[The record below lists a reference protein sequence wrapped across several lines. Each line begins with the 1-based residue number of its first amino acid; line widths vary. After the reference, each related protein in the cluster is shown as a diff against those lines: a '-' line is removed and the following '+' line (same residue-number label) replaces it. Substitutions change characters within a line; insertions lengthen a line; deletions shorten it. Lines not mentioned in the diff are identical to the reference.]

1 LQSFPKFGSKNYR
14 EKNTHM
20 KKIFFFML
28 MGMLNLALS
37 AQVITVYN
45 APLGTTPN
53 ILIGGTAASPT
64 RYHVSEAI
72 YTNEE
77 IGNNNFTSVGTA
89 IQKIN
94 FFVTAEGAPTTITNY
109 RVSMKNVTSA
119 TQFFVAGPASTTG
132 YTIVFDG
139 TFNAVADANGVIELP
154 LTTSFVRTAGS
165 NLQIKFER
173 LDNAGHPGYA
183 FVTSNGNNFNGTG
196 LSTRRYNSNT
206 APTAATSLSTSAF
219 RPAIQFVHIFDK
231 DAGIFAIIPPT
242 VSCYNSNQSLF
253 VAVSNDGTDPIP
265 AGAAN
270 ISLSITGANT
280 YSGTTT
286 NTGIIAPGGFE
297 VVVFS
302 GANLNNAGDN
312 FGRAIVNYVG
322 DGTALND
329 TTFNTFSTANTI
341 TSFPVVEDVESTLP
355 VFPYAELL
363 AGADQLWTVQ
373 TGKYGNA
380 DLDPDSLAPRAPGN
394 RFYLYD
400 SYSGSG
406 SIGFSSRLFSNC
418 ITVPSTSTAGSFR
431 VTNVSFWMSHD
442 NKYLDALDSIYLTV
456 STDRGQTWTRLAGYQ
471 RPDATA
477 LVPTW
482 RQETVDISVYN
493 GQTIQLG
500 FEAISQY
507 GNAIGLDDINI
518 TSNIVLPVTMLN
530 FDARRAGKVNNLTW
544 TTAQEINTR
553 KFDVERSTDGVNFA
567 PIGSVDAVGN
577 SAASNSYRFIDPK
590 PSKGTNYY
598 RLRSIDNDNAFKFS
612 SIKSVKNL
620 GTPELAI
627 NPNPVAEIMK
637 IALEAEYAEKA
648 NVIIT
653 DLSGRRV
660 YNGAAQVIAGSNQIS
675 IPVQQLSKGTYL
687 VMIQLNNET
696 LVKKITKL

>member
-1 LQSFPKFGSKNYR
+1 
-14 EKNTHM
+14 M

-28 MGMLNLALS
+28 MGMLNLAS
-37 AQVITVYN
+37 NAQTISVYN
-45 APLGTTPN
+45 APLGLTPN
-53 ILIGGTAASPT
+53 IPIGGTSVAPT
-64 RYHVSEAI
+64 RYHIGEAI

-77 IGNNNFTSVGTA
+77 IGNNNFTSPATA

-94 FFVTAEGAPTTITNY
+94 FFIDAEGSPTAITNY
-109 RVSMKNVTSA
+109 KVYMKNVSAA
-119 TQFFVAGPASTTG
+119 TQFFTTG
-132 YTIVFDG
+132 RADIDYTLVFDG
-139 TFNAVADANGVIELP
+139 TFNAVDNGNGIVELT
-154 LTTSFVRTAGS
+154 LTTPFVRTAGT

-173 LDNAGHPGYA
+173 LNNAAHPGYS
-183 FVTSNGNNFNGTG
+183 FVTSNGNNFNPSGASCRRVNTNT
-196 LSTRRYNSNT
+196 LPIASTNLT
-206 APTAATSLSTSAF
+206 ASAF
-219 RPAIQFVHIFDK
+219 RPAIQFVHIFGK
-231 DAGIFAIIPPT
+231 DAGTFAIIPPT
-242 VSCYNSNQSLF
+242 VSCYNSNQTLF

-270 ISLSITGANT
+270 VSLSITGANT
-280 YSGTTT
+280 YTGSST
-286 NTGIIAPGGFE
+286 NTAIIAPGGFE
-297 VVVFS
+297 VVALS

-312 FGRAIVNYVG
+312 FGRAIVSYVG
-322 DGTALND
+322 DGTPLND

-341 TSFPVVEDVESTLP
+341 TSFPVVENVESTLP

-373 TGKYGNA
+373 TGKYGNT

-406 SIGFSSRLFSNC
+406 SIGFSSRLYSNC
-418 ITVPSTSTAGSFR
+418 ITIPSSSTAGSFR

-442 NKYLDALDSIYLTV
+442 NTYPDALDSIYLTV

-553 KFDVERSTDGVNFA
+553 KFDVERSTDGINFA
-567 PIGSVDAVGN
+567 PIGAVDAVGN
-577 SAASNSYRFIDPK
+577 STASNSYRFIDAK

-612 SIKSVKNL
+612 AIKSVKNL

-627 NPNPVAEIMK
+627 NPNPVAETMK

-660 YNGAAQVIAGSNQIS
+660 YKGPVQVIAGSNQIN

>member
-1 LQSFPKFGSKNYR
+1 
-14 EKNTHM
+14 M

-28 MGMLNLALS
+28 MGMLNFAS
-37 AQVITVYN
+37 NAQTITVYN
-45 APLGTTPN
+45 APLGLTPN
-53 ILIGGTAASPT
+53 IPIGGTSVSPT

-94 FFVTAEGAPTTITNY
+94 FFIDAEGTPTAITNY
-109 RVSMKNVTSA
+109 KVYMKNVSAA
-119 TQFFVAGPASTTG
+119 TQFFTTGPASTVG
-132 YTIVFDG
+132 YTLVFDG
-139 TFNAVADANGVIELP
+139 TFNAVANASGIIELP
-154 LTTSFVRTAGS
+154 LTTPFVRTAGT

-173 LDNAGHPGYA
+173 LNNEVHPGYS
-183 FVTSNGNNFNGTG
+183 FITSNGNNFNPSGT
-196 LSTRRYNSNT
+196 SCRRVNT
-206 APTAATSLSTSAF
+206 NTLPTTATNLTASAF
-219 RPAIQFVHIFDK
+219 RPAIQFVHVFGK
-231 DAGIFAIIPPT
+231 DAGTFAIIPPT
-242 VSCYNSNQSLF
+242 VSCYNSNQTLF

-270 ISLSITGANT
+270 VSLSITGANT
-280 YSGTTT
+280 YTGSTT
-286 NTGIIAPGGFE
+286 NTAIIAPGGFE
-297 VVVFS
+297 VVALS

-312 FGRAIVNYVG
+312 FGRAIVSYVG

-341 TSFPVVEDVESTLP
+341 TSFPVVENVESTLP
-355 VFPYAELL
+355 VFPYVELL

-373 TGKYGNA
+373 TGKYGNT
-380 DLDPDSLAPRAPGN
+380 DLDPDSLAPRAPGS

-406 SIGFSSRLFSNC
+406 SIGFSSRLYSNC
-418 ITVPSTSTAGSFR
+418 INIPSTSTAGSFR

-442 NKYLDALDSIYLTV
+442 NTYLDALDSIYLTV

-482 RQETVDISVYN
+482 RQETVDISAYN

-553 KFDVERSTDGVNFA
+553 KFDVERSTDGINFA
-567 PIGSVDAVGN
+567 PIGAVDAVGN
-577 SAASNSYRFIDPK
+577 SAASNSYRFIDTK

-612 SIKSVKNL
+612 AIRSVKNL

-627 NPNPVAEIMK
+627 NPNPVAETMK

-660 YNGAAQVIAGSNQIS
+660 YNGPVQVIAGSNQIS